1 MCLGIPG
8 RVTETYREHDV
19 LMGKVEFGG
28 VSKRVCLEHVP
39 EVQIGEYVIVHVG
52 FALSRIDE
60 AEAQQVFAFLERMN
74 QLDEIQESAH
84 EVPERIS

>member
-8 RVTETYREHDV
+8 KVTETYREHEV
-19 LMGKVEFGG
+19 LMGKVDFGG

-39 EVQIGEYVIVHVG
+39 ESQIGDYVIVHVG

-60 AEAQQVFAFLERMN
+60 QEARRVFDFLASMN
-74 QLDEIQESAH
+74 ELEDLKLGGPD
-84 EVPERIS
+84 EVPR